1 MARNDMATG
10 KNMRMAIA
18 FTAVMGVALAALAL
32 VREQFGDSDVLR
44 VLWVAALVA
53 VMVGGV
59 STAYF
64 ARGDNE

>member
-32 VREQFGDSDVLR
+32 VREQFGDSDVLG